1 MSEMNTKKRLEVVR
15 AMETLARCI
24 NDEDIF
30 ESWLMVGVADGDIDK
45 DTPDEYLEYYAE
57 DKTFAELMGLFLRL
71 MRRAE
76 ESGGLYCDNI
86 VSKEG

>member
-1 MSEMNTKKRLEVVR
+1 MSEMNIKRRAEAVR

-30 ESWLMVGVADGDIDK
+30 ESWLMVGVADGDIDENTTDEELEWYCK
-45 DTPDEYLEYYAE
+45 DEP
-57 DKTFAELMGLFLRL
+57 FAELMGLFLRL
-71 MRRAE
+71 MSRAK
-76 ESGGLYCDNI
+76 ESGGLYCDKI